1 MKIGDKLARLAKKK
15 GICEEWYEELK
26 QIDNHDLLIEKYLKG
41 IDFCISN
48 DFPTNDFIR
57 ANFAGKMES
66 HGVNLDNKFK
76 IVNMRKIVA
85 LGSSQGSI
93 EASCYNT
100 CEIFVK
106 HDSMVDVTVKDKA
119 FVVIDVFDNARVTVN
134 ASGSSRVLINK
145 YLGANAETNVS
156 GDAHC
161 KVNEKNKK
169 TY

>member
-1 MKIGDKLARLAKKK
+1 MKIGDKLARLAKKN
-15 GICEEWYEELK
+15 GICNEWYEELK
-26 QIDNHDLLIEKYLKG
+26 TIDNHDLLIEKYLKG
-41 IDFCISN
+41 IDFCLSN

-57 ANFAGKMES
+57 ANFAGKMEH
-66 HGVNLDNKFK
+66 HGVFLDSIFRV
-76 IVNMRKIVA
+76 VNIRKLVA
-85 LGSSQGSI
+85 LGASQGSI
-93 EASCYNT
+93 EISDYNT

-134 ASGSSRVLINK
+134 ALGSSRVLINK
-145 YLGANAETNVS
+145 YMGATAEINVS